1 MTFARFQKILVLF
14 LLTASGFFG
23 GWYFGKSGYIFEVRK
38 NPPEIKILNRT
49 PPRQSVDFD
58 LFWEVWEIVRT
69 QYLERPVDAKKMM
82 YGALVGMVQSLGDPY
97 TSFLP
102 PVQNETVT
110 NAINGVYE
118 GIGAELGMR
127 ENQLIVVSPLD
138 GSPAKAAGV
147 LPGDAI
153 LEIEGRSTVG
163 IALSEAVSMIRGES
177 ETTVSLTLA
186 RRGADKPF
194 KLSVKR
200 GQVTVPS
207 IVWEDKGDGVAYIRL
222 SRFGSETNAEWSK
235 VASEVNVNMKE
246 LDAVVLDVRGNPG
259 GYMQAAV
266 FIAGEFFSGKPVMYE
281 ETSVGE
287 QIPFETNRAGNFNK
301 LPVFVLIDGGSA
313 SASEILAGAL
323 KADAGAVLVGSKSF
337 GKGTIQDARDF
348 DDGSGLHITIAK
360 WLTPDKK
367 WVHNVGL
374 TPDVVVE
381 SNLGDDGKTDA
392 QLEKALELARGI

>member
-147 LPGDAI
+147 LPGDA
-153 LEIEGRSTVG
+153 T
-163 IALSEAVSMIRGES
+163 
-177 ETTVSLTLA
+177 
-186 RRGADKPF
+186 F
-194 KLSVKR
+194 
-200 GQVTVPS
+200 
-207 IVWEDKGDGVAYIRL
+207 
-222 SRFGSETNAEWSK
+222 
-235 VASEVNVNMKE
+235 
-246 LDAVVLDVRGNPG
+246 
-259 GYMQAAV
+259 
-266 FIAGEFFSGKPVMYE
+266 
-281 ETSVGE
+281 
-287 QIPFETNRAGNFNK
+287 
-301 LPVFVLIDGGSA
+301 
-313 SASEILAGAL
+313 
-323 KADAGAVLVGSKSF
+323 
-337 GKGTIQDARDF
+337 
-348 DDGSGLHITIAK
+348 
-360 WLTPDKK
+360 
-367 WVHNVGL
+367 
-374 TPDVVVE
+374 
-381 SNLGDDGKTDA
+381 
-392 QLEKALELARGI
+392 